1 MSTRMSRSK
10 AALVGAALVAGLLG
24 VSACGS
30 DTGSDGESTTASA
43 GDDAAAT
50 SGAGDQG
57 DQAAATA
64 DVSDLPE
71 VVAEINGEP
80 ISREDFSTAYESQY
94 QQAAMQEQM
103 GGGPVDEEAL
113 RQQVLDGMIGNVLL
127 TQEVEKQGLEVTD
140 EDIDTL
146 LAEYA
151 SGNGMEPQDFLDA
164 LAEQGMDE
172 EFVRTELEKQ
182 VGTEKLLDQEAPVEE
197 PTDEELKAL
206 YDEYAAQMGGATGE
220 DGESGLPPFEE
231 VKDQLKEQVKQEK
244 QAEAANA
251 YVDKLRE
258 AADIKTN
265 I

>member
-30 DTGSDGESTTASA
+30 DSGTDGEATTASA

-50 SGAGDQG
+50 SGAGDE
-57 DQAAATA
+57 AAATA

-71 VVAEINGEP
+71 VVAEVNGEP
-80 ISREDFSTAYESQY
+80 ISREDFSAAYESQY

-103 GGGPVDEEAL
+103 GGGPVDEAAL
-113 RQQVLDGMIGNVLL
+113 QQQVLDGMIGNLLL
-127 TQEVEKQGLEVTD
+127 TQEVAKQGIEVTD
-140 EDIDTL
+140 EEVEGL
-146 LAEYA
+146 LQEYA
-151 SGNGMEPQDFLDA
+151 AGSGMESQDFLDA

-172 EFVRTELEKQ
+172 EYVRTELEKQ
-182 VGTEKLLDQEAPVEE
+182 VAIEKLLDQEAPVED
-197 PTDEELKAL
+197 PTDEELQAL

-220 DGESGLPPFEE
+220 DGEEADSGLPPFDQ
-231 VKDQLKEQVKQEK
+231 VKDQLREQVKQEK
-244 QAEAANA
+244 QAEASNA
-251 YVDKLRE
+251 YVDELRE
-258 AADIKTN
+258 AAEITTN

>member
-30 DTGSDGESTTASA
+30 DSGSDGEATTASA

-50 SGAGDQG
+50 SGAGDE
-57 DQAAATA
+57 AAATA

-71 VVAEINGEP
+71 VVAEVNGEP
-80 ISREDFSTAYESQY
+80 ISREDFSAAYESQY

-127 TQEVEKQGLEVTD
+127 TQEVEKQGIEVTD

-258 AADIKTN
+258 AADITTN

>member
-1 MSTRMSRSK
+1 M
-10 AALVGAALVAGLLG
+10 GAALVAGLLG

-71 VVAEINGEP
+71 VVAEVNGEP

-258 AADIKTN
+258 AADITTN

>member
-71 VVAEINGEP
+71 VVAEVNGEP

-127 TQEVEKQGLEVTD
+127 TQEVEKQGIEVTD

-258 AADIKTN
+258 AADITTN

>member
-1 MSTRMSRSK
+1 MSRSK

>member
-30 DTGSDGESTTASA
+30 DAGEATTASA
-43 GDDAAAT
+43 GDDAAAA
-50 SGAGDQG
+50 SGAGDE
-57 DQAAATA
+57 AAATA

-71 VVAEINGEP
+71 VVAEVNGEP

-127 TQEVEKQGLEVTD
+127 TQEVEKQGIEVTD

-258 AADIKTN
+258 AADITTN

>member
-30 DTGSDGESTTASA
+30 DAGDDGEATTASA
-43 GDDAAAT
+43 GDEAAAT
-50 SGAGDQG
+50 SGAGDE
-57 DQAAATA
+57 AAATA
-64 DVSDLPE
+64 DVADLPE
-71 VVAEINGEP
+71 VVAEVNGEP

-127 TQEVEKQGLEVTD
+127 TQEVEKQGIEVTD

-258 AADIKTN
+258 AADITTN